1 MRKILGLDIGKK
13 KIGIALSDLL
23 GMTAQPQSTI
33 RSKNLDEQIE
43 KILSII
49 KENNIQDVVVGL
61 PKNMQG
67 EDSEQ
72 SIWTKG
78 FVDKMLEKNN
88 EINIIYIDER
98 FTSKLA
104 LSNLSH
110 MNMKKIKDKE
120 LIDSLAASSILE
132 TYLRQKENGV
142 R

>member
-23 GMTAQPQSTI
+23 GMTAQPQCTI

-120 LIDSLAASSILE
+120 LIDSLAASSVLE

>member
-1 MRKILGLDIGKK
+1 MKKILGLDIGKK
-13 KIGIALSDLL
+13 KIGVAMSDLL
-23 GMTAQPQSTI
+23 GMTSQPQCTI
-33 RSKNLDEQIE
+33 RSKNLDEQID

-49 KENNIQDVVVGL
+49 KENAIEEVVVGL

-67 EDSEQ
+67 QDSEQ
-72 SIWTKG
+72 AIWTKG
-78 FVDKMLEKNN
+78 FVDKMLEKNDK
-88 EINIIYIDER
+88 IKIIYIDER

-120 LIDSLAASSILE
+120 LIDSLAAASILD